1 MGLSFFK
8 DLIYIP
14 KIQLTTEK
22 KGQGMAKAKSK
33 NPMGR
38 PRFEVTPEIL
48 HEVEE
53 MAGRGL
59 TVNQIATCLGISPAT
74 IYNRQ
79 AENLEFLETIKK
91 GKAVGLSK
99 VTNALFENATVN
111 KDNVAIF
118 YYLNNRDRE
127 NWSNRQEI
135 AATVEQRN
143 VIDLTRVS
151 DDQLSAIT
159 AIFEPPNAGAGQGRK
174 VPEII
179 EGVYESRMAD
189 DLTGR

>member
-1 MGLSFFK
+1 
-8 DLIYIP
+8 
-14 KIQLTTEK
+14 
-22 KGQGMAKAKSK
+22 MAKAKSK

-111 KDNVAIF
+111 KDNVAII

-127 NWSNRQEI
+127 NWSNKHEI
-135 AATVEQRN
+135 SATVEQRN

-159 AIFEPPNAGAGQGRK
+159 AAFEQSNAGAGQGR
-174 VPEII
+174 EISAQSSPI
-179 EGVYESRMAD
+179 YEGSLAD
-189 DLTGR
+189 D